1 MAAKKFEGTICAIV
15 TPFKKNLTIDYDKF
29 KSLIDFQINNGVT
42 AIVVSGSTG
51 EGATLSAKEKISLYV
66 TAIDYIGGR
75 VPVIAGT
82 GSNNTAE
89 TIDLT
94 LIAKEQGADGVLL
107 VAPYY
112 NKPTQEGLY
121 NHYRAIA
128 DSCDIPIILYNVPSR
143 TSVNIHPE
151 IQLKLAEDCPN
162 IVATKEA
169 SGNLEQMAQI
179 IRNAPKHFNLLSGD
193 DALTLP
199 IIVLGGKGVISV
211 IANYLPKE
219 FSQLVN
225 FALKGKIDESRKLH
239 YQLLE
244 LMQMNFIESNPIP
257 VKSILS
263 KMGLLENYLR
273 LPLLPI
279 TKKNSLI
286 ITKALHDAGL
296 IK

>member
-1 MAAKKFEGTICAIV
+1 
-15 TPFKKNLTIDYDKF
+15 
-29 KSLIDFQINNGVT
+29 
-42 AIVVSGSTG
+42 
-51 EGATLSAKEKISLYV
+51 
-66 TAIDYIGGR
+66 
-75 VPVIAGT
+75 
-82 GSNNTAE
+82 
-89 TIDLT
+89 
-94 LIAKEQGADGVLL
+94 
-107 VAPYY
+107 
-112 NKPTQEGLY
+112 
-121 NHYRAIA
+121 
-128 DSCDIPIILYNVPSR
+128 
-143 TSVNIHPE
+143 
-151 IQLKLAEDCPN
+151 
-162 IVATKEA
+162 
-169 SGNLEQMAQI
+169 
-179 IRNAPKHFNLLSGD
+179 
-193 DALTLP
+193 
-199 IIVLGGKGVISV
+199 
-211 IANYLPKE
+211 LPKE